1 MGSIKREDRMKK
13 HRQNKKEATESSG
26 PKRKWTKARR
36 AKFNDTIK
44 SRNSTKGKVLLE
56 KDRLERQRSVTP
68 LRIYLEDKDH
78 ILMPVSIAYLIGAM
92 LRGLQE

>member
-1 MGSIKREDRMKK
+1 MAKHKK
-13 HRQNKKEATESSG
+13 DGWSKS
-26 PKRKWTKARR
+26 RR
-36 AKFNDTIK
+36 AKFNNTVK
-44 SRNSTKGKVLLE
+44 SRKNSTKEKVLPE
-56 KDRLERQRSVTP
+56 KERLERQRSATP